1 MQIGGRGLLITFT
14 IPNPRIIIMKY
25 LPIDQALFVHNRAN
39 YIQHLQP
46 NSIAVFHSN
55 DEMPTNADQFHP
67 WKQSSDLFYLSGID
81 QEETILLIYP
91 DCPNPKYREALFLKK
106 TNEHIAIWEGHKYT
120 EEEARAASG
129 IQTIHWKEDFAGIFG
144 MLMNHAANVY
154 LNTNENDRA
163 SITVQNRDARFI
175 QETKS
180 RYPLHQYMRSA
191 PIMAQ
196 LRTSKSLWER
206 DLMQIACDITNKA
219 FKRVLQFVKPGVME
233 YELEAE
239 IQHEFLRNRG
249 TRPAYG
255 SIIAS
260 GPSACVLHYV
270 DNNLRC
276 EDGHLLLMDF
286 GVEYANYCA
295 DLTRTIPVNG
305 KFTQRQKDV
314 YNAVL
319 RVKKKAIDM
328 MHIGMILKDFN
339 AEVGKVMESELKG
352 LGLITDT
359 DIKNQDPE
367 WPAFKKYFM
376 HGTGHFLGLDVHDI
390 GDHYAPV
397 PANAVL
403 TCEPGIYIRE
413 EGIGIRIEN
422 DIMLM
427 PDGSKYDFMRD
438 TPAEVD
444 EIESLMHS

>member
-1 MQIGGRGLLITFT
+1 
-14 IPNPRIIIMKY
+14 MKY
-25 LPIDQALFVHNRAN
+25 LPIDSQLFVQNRKQ
-39 YIQHLQP
+39 YTTHLKP
-46 NSIAVFHSN
+46 NSIAIFNSN
-55 DEMPTNADQFHP
+55 DEMPFNADQTHP
-67 WKQSSDLFYLSGID
+67 WKQNSDIFYLSGID

-91 DCPNPKYREALFLKK
+91 DSPNPKYREALFLKK

-120 EEEARAASG
+120 EAEARAASG
-129 IQTIHWKEDFAGIFG
+129 IETIHWVEDFNTVFP
-144 MLMNHAANVY
+144 MLMNHAEHVY

-163 SITVQNRDARFI
+163 SIKVPTRDTRFI
-175 QETKS
+175 EETKL
-180 RYPLHQYMRSA
+180 RFPMHKYERSA
-191 PIMAQ
+191 PIMAK
-196 LRTSKSLWER
+196 LRTVKSIWER

-219 FKRVLQFVKPGVME
+219 YRRVLNFVKPGVME
-233 YELEAE
+233 FEIEAE

-276 EDGHLLLMDF
+276 NDGDLLLMDF

-295 DLTRTIPVNG
+295 DLTRTIPVSG

-319 RVKKKAIDM
+319 RVQKKAIDM

-339 AEVGKVMESELKG
+339 TEVGKVMESELLG
-352 LGLITDT
+352 LGLISKQ
-359 DIKNQDPE
+359 DIADQNPE

-390 GDHYAPV
+390 GDHYQPI
-397 PANAVL
+397 PAGAVL

-427 PDGSKYDFMRD
+427 PDGSKYDFMKD
-438 TPAEVD
+438 TPSEVE
-444 EIESLMHS
+444 EIETIMNSK

>member
-1 MQIGGRGLLITFT
+1 
-14 IPNPRIIIMKY
+14 MKY
-25 LPIDQALFVHNRAN
+25 LPIDSQLFVQNRKQ
-39 YIQHLQP
+39 YTTHLKP
-46 NSIAVFHSN
+46 NSIAIFNSN
-55 DEMPTNADQFHP
+55 DEMPFNADQTHP
-67 WKQSSDLFYLSGID
+67 WKQNSDIFYLSGID

-91 DCPNPKYREALFLKK
+91 ESPNPKYREALFLKK

-120 EEEARAASG
+120 EAEARAASG
-129 IQTIHWKEDFAGIFG
+129 IETIHWVEDFNTVFP
-144 MLMNHAANVY
+144 MLMNHAEHVY

-163 SITVQNRDARFI
+163 SIKVPTRDTRFI
-175 QETKS
+175 EETKL
-180 RYPLHQYMRSA
+180 RFPMHKYERSA
-191 PIMAQ
+191 PIMAK
-196 LRTSKSLWER
+196 LRTVKSIWER

-219 FKRVLQFVKPGVME
+219 YRRVLNFVKPGVME
-233 YELEAE
+233 FEIEAE

-276 EDGHLLLMDF
+276 NDGDLLLMDF

-295 DLTRTIPVNG
+295 DLTRTIPVSG

-319 RVKKKAIDM
+319 RVQKKAIDM

-339 AEVGKVMESELKG
+339 AEVGKVMESELLG
-352 LGLITDT
+352 LGLISKQ
-359 DIKNQDPE
+359 DIADQNPE

-390 GDHYAPV
+390 GDHYQPI
-397 PANAVL
+397 PAGAVL

-427 PDGSKYDFMRD
+427 PDGSKYDFMKD
-438 TPAEVD
+438 TPSEVE
-444 EIESLMHS
+444 EIETIMNSK

>member
-1 MQIGGRGLLITFT
+1 
-14 IPNPRIIIMKY
+14 MKY
-25 LPIDQALFVHNRAN
+25 LPIDSQLFVQNRKQ
-39 YIQHLQP
+39 YTTHLKP
-46 NSIAVFHSN
+46 NSIAIFNSN
-55 DEMPTNADQFHP
+55 DEMPFNADQTHP
-67 WKQSSDLFYLSGID
+67 WKQNSDIFYLSGID

-91 DCPNPKYREALFLKK
+91 ESPNPKYREALFLKK

-120 EEEARAASG
+120 EAEARAASG
-129 IQTIHWKEDFAGIFG
+129 IETIHWVEDFNTVFP
-144 MLMNHAANVY
+144 MLMNHAEHVY

-163 SITVQNRDARFI
+163 SIKVPTRDTRFI
-175 QETKS
+175 EETKL
-180 RYPLHQYMRSA
+180 RFPMHKYERSA
-191 PIMAQ
+191 PIMAK
-196 LRTSKSLWER
+196 LRTVKSIWER

-219 FKRVLQFVKPGVME
+219 YRRVLNFVKPGVME
-233 YELEAE
+233 FEIEAE

-276 EDGHLLLMDF
+276 NDGDLLLMDF

-295 DLTRTIPVNG
+295 DLTRTIPVSG

-319 RVKKKAIDM
+319 RVQKKAIDM

-339 AEVGKVMESELKG
+339 AEVGKVMESELLG
-352 LGLITDT
+352 LGLISKQ
-359 DIKNQDPE
+359 DIADQNPE

-390 GDHYAPV
+390 GDHYQPI
-397 PANAVL
+397 PAGAVL

-413 EGIGIRIEN
+413 EAIGIRIEN

-427 PDGSKYDFMRD
+427 PDGSKYDFMKD
-438 TPAEVD
+438 TPSEVE
-444 EIESLMHS
+444 EIETIMNSK

>member
-1 MQIGGRGLLITFT
+1 
-14 IPNPRIIIMKY
+14 MKY
-25 LPIDQALFVHNRAN
+25 LPIDSQLFVQNRKQ
-39 YIQHLQP
+39 YTSHLKP
-46 NSIAVFHSN
+46 NSIAIFNSN
-55 DEMPTNADQFHP
+55 DEMPFNADQTHP
-67 WKQSSDLFYLSGID
+67 WKQNSDIFYLSGID

-91 DCPNPKYREALFLKK
+91 ESPNPKYREALFLKK

-120 EEEARAASG
+120 EAEARAASG
-129 IQTIHWKEDFAGIFG
+129 IETIHWVEDFNTVFP
-144 MLMNHAANVY
+144 MLMNHAEHVY

-163 SITVQNRDARFI
+163 SIKVPTRDTRFI
-175 QETKS
+175 EETKL
-180 RYPLHQYMRSA
+180 RFPMHKYERSA
-191 PIMAQ
+191 PIMAK
-196 LRTSKSLWER
+196 LRTVKSIWER

-219 FKRVLQFVKPGVME
+219 YRRVLNFVKPGVME
-233 YELEAE
+233 FEIEAE
-239 IQHEFLRNRG
+239 IQHEFLHNRG

-276 EDGHLLLMDF
+276 NDGDLLLMDF

-295 DLTRTIPVNG
+295 DLTRTIPVSG

-319 RVKKKAIDM
+319 RVQKKAIDM

-339 AEVGKVMESELKG
+339 TEVGKVMESELLG
-352 LGLITDT
+352 LGLISKQ
-359 DIKNQDPE
+359 DIADQNPE

-390 GDHYAPV
+390 GDHYQPI
-397 PANAVL
+397 PAGAVL

-427 PDGSKYDFMRD
+427 PDGSKYDFMKD
-438 TPAEVD
+438 TPSEVE
-444 EIESLMHS
+444 EIETIMNSK

>member
-1 MQIGGRGLLITFT
+1 
-14 IPNPRIIIMKY
+14 MKY

-39 YIQHLQP
+39 YTQHLQP

-233 YELEAE
+233 YEIEAE

-255 SIIAS
+255 SII
-260 GPSACVLHYV
+260 
-270 DNNLRC
+270 
-276 EDGHLLLMDF
+276 
-286 GVEYANYCA
+286 
-295 DLTRTIPVNG
+295 
-305 KFTQRQKDV
+305 
-314 YNAVL
+314 
-319 RVKKKAIDM
+319 
-328 MHIGMILKDFN
+328 
-339 AEVGKVMESELKG
+339 
-352 LGLITDT
+352 
-359 DIKNQDPE
+359 
-367 WPAFKKYFM
+367 
-376 HGTGHFLGLDVHDI
+376 
-390 GDHYAPV
+390 
-397 PANAVL
+397 
-403 TCEPGIYIRE
+403 
-413 EGIGIRIEN
+413 
-422 DIMLM
+422 
-427 PDGSKYDFMRD
+427 
-438 TPAEVD
+438 
-444 EIESLMHS
+444 

>member
-1 MQIGGRGLLITFT
+1 
-14 IPNPRIIIMKY
+14 MKY
-25 LPIDQALFVHNRAN
+25 LPIDSQLFVQNRKQ
-39 YIQHLQP
+39 YTSHLKS
-46 NSIAVFHSN
+46 NSIAIFNSN
-55 DEMPTNADQFHP
+55 DEMPFNADQTHP
-67 WKQSSDLFYLSGID
+67 WKQNSDIFYLSGID

-91 DCPNPKYREALFLKK
+91 ESPNPKYREALFLKK

-120 EEEARAASG
+120 EAEARAASG
-129 IQTIHWKEDFAGIFG
+129 IETIHWVEDFNTVFP
-144 MLMNHAANVY
+144 MLMNHAEHVY

-163 SITVQNRDARFI
+163 SIKVPTRDTRFI
-175 QETKS
+175 EETKL
-180 RYPLHQYMRSA
+180 RFPMHKYERSA
-191 PIMAQ
+191 PIMAK
-196 LRTSKSLWER
+196 LRTVKSIWER

-219 FKRVLQFVKPGVME
+219 YRRVLNFVKPGVME
-233 YELEAE
+233 FEIEAE

-276 EDGHLLLMDF
+276 NDGDLLLMDF

-295 DLTRTIPVNG
+295 DLTRTIPVSG

-319 RVKKKAIDM
+319 RVQKKAIDM

-339 AEVGKVMESELKG
+339 TEVGKVMESELLG
-352 LGLITDT
+352 LGLISKQ
-359 DIKNQDPE
+359 DIADQNPE

-390 GDHYAPV
+390 GDHYQPI
-397 PANAVL
+397 PAGAVL

-427 PDGSKYDFMRD
+427 PDGSKYDFMKD
-438 TPAEVD
+438 TPSEVE
-444 EIESLMHS
+444 EIETIMNSK

>member
-1 MQIGGRGLLITFT
+1 
-14 IPNPRIIIMKY
+14 MKY
-25 LPIDQALFVHNRAN
+25 LPIDSQLFVQNRKQ
-39 YIQHLQP
+39 YTSHLKS
-46 NSIAVFHSN
+46 NSIAIFNSN
-55 DEMPTNADQFHP
+55 DEMPFNADQTHP
-67 WKQSSDLFYLSGID
+67 WKQNSDIFYLSGID

-91 DCPNPKYREALFLKK
+91 DSPNPKYREALFLKK

-120 EEEARAASG
+120 EAEARAASG
-129 IQTIHWKEDFAGIFG
+129 IETIHWVEDFNTVFP
-144 MLMNHAANVY
+144 MLMNHAEHVY

-163 SITVQNRDARFI
+163 SIKVPTRDTRFI
-175 QETKS
+175 EETKL
-180 RYPLHQYMRSA
+180 RFPMHKYERSA
-191 PIMAQ
+191 PIMAK
-196 LRTSKSLWER
+196 LRTVKSIWER

-219 FKRVLQFVKPGVME
+219 YRRVLNFVKPGVME
-233 YELEAE
+233 FEIEAE

-276 EDGHLLLMDF
+276 NDGDLLLMDF

-295 DLTRTIPVNG
+295 DLTRTIPVSG

-319 RVKKKAIDM
+319 RVQKKAIDM

-339 AEVGKVMESELKG
+339 AEVGKVMESELLG
-352 LGLITDT
+352 LGLISKQ
-359 DIKNQDPE
+359 DIADQNPE

-390 GDHYAPV
+390 GDHYQPI
-397 PANAVL
+397 PAGAVL

-427 PDGSKYDFMRD
+427 PDGSKYDFMKD
-438 TPAEVD
+438 TPSEVE
-444 EIESLMHS
+444 EIETIMNSK

>member
-1 MQIGGRGLLITFT
+1 
-14 IPNPRIIIMKY
+14 MKY

-319 RVKKKAIDM
+319 RVQKKAIDM

-352 LGLITDT
+352 LGLITDA

>member
-1 MQIGGRGLLITFT
+1 
-14 IPNPRIIIMKY
+14 MKY
-25 LPIDQALFVHNRAN
+25 LPIDSQLFVQNRKQ
-39 YIQHLQP
+39 YTSHLKP
-46 NSIAVFHSN
+46 NSIAIFNSN
-55 DEMPTNADQFHP
+55 DEMPFNADQTHP
-67 WKQSSDLFYLSGID
+67 WKQNSDIFYLSGID

-91 DCPNPKYREALFLKK
+91 ESPNPKYREALFLKK

-120 EEEARAASG
+120 EAEARAASG
-129 IQTIHWKEDFAGIFG
+129 IETIHWVEDFNTVFP
-144 MLMNHAANVY
+144 MLMNHAEHVY

-163 SITVQNRDARFI
+163 SIKVPTRDTRFI
-175 QETKS
+175 EETKL
-180 RYPLHQYMRSA
+180 RFPMHKYERSA
-191 PIMAQ
+191 PIMAK
-196 LRTSKSLWER
+196 LRTVKSIWER

-219 FKRVLQFVKPGVME
+219 YRRVLNFVKPGVME
-233 YELEAE
+233 FEIEAE

-276 EDGHLLLMDF
+276 NDGDLLLMDF

-295 DLTRTIPVNG
+295 DLTRTIPVSG

-319 RVKKKAIDM
+319 RVQKKAIDM

-339 AEVGKVMESELKG
+339 AEVGKVMESELLG
-352 LGLITDT
+352 LGLISKQ
-359 DIKNQDPE
+359 DIADQNPE

-390 GDHYAPV
+390 GDHYQPI
-397 PANAVL
+397 PAGAVL

-427 PDGSKYDFMRD
+427 PDGSKYDFMKD
-438 TPAEVD
+438 TPSEVE
-444 EIESLMHS
+444 EIETIMNSK

>member
-1 MQIGGRGLLITFT
+1 
-14 IPNPRIIIMKY
+14 MKY
-25 LPIDQALFVHNRAN
+25 LPIDSQLFVQNRKQ
-39 YIQHLQP
+39 YTSHLKP
-46 NSIAVFHSN
+46 NSFAIFNSN
-55 DEMPTNADQFHP
+55 DEMPFNADQTHP
-67 WKQSSDLFYLSGID
+67 WKQNSDIFYLSGID

-91 DCPNPKYREALFLKK
+91 DSPNPKYREALFLKK

-120 EEEARAASG
+120 EAEARAASG
-129 IQTIHWKEDFAGIFG
+129 IETIHWVEDFNTVFP
-144 MLMNHAANVY
+144 MLMNHAEHVY

-163 SITVQNRDARFI
+163 SIKVPTRDTRFI
-175 QETKS
+175 EETKL
-180 RYPLHQYMRSA
+180 RFPMHKYERSA
-191 PIMAQ
+191 PIMAK
-196 LRTSKSLWER
+196 LRTVKSIWER

-219 FKRVLQFVKPGVME
+219 YRRVLNFVKPGVME
-233 YELEAE
+233 FEIEAE

-276 EDGHLLLMDF
+276 NDGDLLLMDF

-295 DLTRTIPVNG
+295 DLTRTIPVSG

-319 RVKKKAIDM
+319 RVQKKAIDM

-339 AEVGKVMESELKG
+339 TEVGKVMESELLG
-352 LGLITDT
+352 LGLISKQ
-359 DIKNQDPE
+359 DIADQNPE

-390 GDHYAPV
+390 GDHYQPI
-397 PANAVL
+397 PAGAVL

-427 PDGSKYDFMRD
+427 PDGSKYDFMKD
-438 TPAEVD
+438 TPSEVE
-444 EIESLMHS
+444 EIETIMNSK

>member
-1 MQIGGRGLLITFT
+1 
-14 IPNPRIIIMKY
+14 MKY
-25 LPIDQALFVHNRAN
+25 LPIDSQLFVQNRKQ
-39 YIQHLQP
+39 YTSHLKP
-46 NSIAVFHSN
+46 NSIAIFNSN
-55 DEMPTNADQFHP
+55 DEMPFNADQTHP
-67 WKQSSDLFYLSGID
+67 WKQNSDIFYLSGID

-91 DCPNPKYREALFLKK
+91 DSPNPKYREALFLKK

-120 EEEARAASG
+120 EAEARAASG
-129 IQTIHWKEDFAGIFG
+129 IETIHWVEDFNTVFP
-144 MLMNHAANVY
+144 MLMNHAEHVY

-163 SITVQNRDARFI
+163 SIKVPTRDTRFI
-175 QETKS
+175 EETKL
-180 RYPLHQYMRSA
+180 RFPMHKYERSA
-191 PIMAQ
+191 PIMAK
-196 LRTSKSLWER
+196 LRTVKSIWER

-219 FKRVLQFVKPGVME
+219 YRRVLNFVKPGVME
-233 YELEAE
+233 FEIEAE

-276 EDGHLLLMDF
+276 NDGDLLLMDF

-295 DLTRTIPVNG
+295 DLTRTIPVSG

-319 RVKKKAIDM
+319 RVQKKAIDM

-339 AEVGKVMESELKG
+339 TEVGKVMESELLG
-352 LGLITDT
+352 LGLISKQ
-359 DIKNQDPE
+359 DIADQNPE

-390 GDHYAPV
+390 GDHYQPI
-397 PANAVL
+397 PAGAVL

-427 PDGSKYDFMRD
+427 PDGSKYDFMKD
-438 TPAEVD
+438 TPSEVE
-444 EIESLMHS
+444 EIETIMNSK